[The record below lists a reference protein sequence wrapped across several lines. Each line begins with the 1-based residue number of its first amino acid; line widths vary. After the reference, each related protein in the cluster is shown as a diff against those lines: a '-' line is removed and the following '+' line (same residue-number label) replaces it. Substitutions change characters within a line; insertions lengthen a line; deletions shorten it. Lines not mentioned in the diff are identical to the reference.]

1 MKKKKLCSLL
11 LATAMLS
18 SVTAFTSCE
27 ALDSVLKVG
36 ENVFDNAFG
45 AVDSVLGPIVDQFE
59 DMFGDVVETPDDS
72 STPDEPSTKVSVK
85 SIEIDTTEAKTEF
98 NFAEEFT
105 TEGVKVT
112 ATMSDGS
119 TKAVDLKDCRIVK
132 PDTTKPGART
142 VTIVYGGQ
150 TARYEITV
158 KTKVIPQISATSLLD
173 ITEENESVPYR
184 VEAENID
191 MVTPGVKKAEGVTD
205 FVATAPIDADI
216 TSGDKY
222 LTGYNVQYNY
232 FGFTFTANQQYEGVT
247 LVLRVANST
256 AADLNAGEMKMYL
269 NFAQDESGN
278 ASGEISLDG
287 YTIEANGAGKW
298 TDIVLRGIDIP
309 EGTNTLTFEVQ
320 GNKAFDLDYIDFYV
334 GMRYIN
340 SIVEIADT
348 TTIVKDLENFD
359 TEKAFT
365 RADVAA
371 AHGLKDGQLFVEPT
385 TDSEGKTTNNG
396 TAVGAIGKGSQMST
410 TLRLAQNATIRI
422 KMKASAVGKGAY
434 YIAEN
439 WRFSI
444 DGIELKMIEHTNIE
458 GGDPNAGLWW
468 DWIYTNV
475 GEYNLSAGDHLFLVE
490 VVSTDCNVDTFE
502 FEVVSFGE
510 YAEDGTD
517 LDNQHACESV
527 CEVCGKCLDAEC
539 TESACEEKCEGHT
552 AAEQADLSIDGQVG
566 SLATI
571 KAPNFNWENCDVVTR
586 PDFIPAVGEGNCGKS
601 SDAIYGFDNGSVFRV
616 KLNVEAACTLNIYLE
631 GFGGAAFSE
640 YSWKFGDTVIT
651 PAEGAQLAGSLS
663 KVLVGSVSV
672 AEAGVYTFEFSF
684 GVNSDLYNVH
694 FEAVDPT
701 SAPDA
706 PSVDPEQ
713 PEVEVDATLGLEGTT
728 TVEAETFDNSGVVT
742 RQDFVDAGRLQAG
755 QYGTESGNGET
766 CIMGF
771 TTGTV
776 FTINVNAPEA
786 MKVDVAIVG
795 ATDAAGYDIST
806 NFVVTLNGETL
817 TLPSGSLSGSGETP
831 YWDWQSASFGQLT
844 FAKGLNTI
852 TITINGHPNLDK
864 LTFTVVEVL
873 EPVEPEQPE
882 VTPDLTIDGAGEY
895 KMEGENVDKSTLVL
909 RPDFAAAGVGFT
921 ENWSNDFG
929 SGACLKG
936 YTNGSVLKFTVD
948 VKEAT
953 TLTLTMRMSHYENAV
968 YDFSNITFTFA
979 GQTLT
984 PVAQGEFG
992 HREASDYWKWVD
1004 VVLGEVEV
1012 EAGIYTFEM
1021 NMVSG
1026 GNANIDYFM
1035 FKVEG
1040 EAEPEQPEVTPDITI
1055 TDEATSYKVEAEL
1068 LDMTTLV
1075 PQAGFEK
1082 PVVESFTGG
1091 QGLGGIG
1098 AGGYQTFTVKSDKDV
1113 NVALSI
1119 SFAQAGGG
1127 SILQYIAGVSVNDQ
1141 ALQLIDG
1148 QIPAGIGTPQESIS
1162 NFYWNV
1168 ANVKIAE
1175 TTLQANTVYTFKIM
1189 VNSGN
1194 LDGYV
1199 LEVFEKTPET
1209 TNVASDITLATTG
1222 VTKYELE
1229 NIDYTK
1235 SSINTRDDFV
1245 NAGVCVEG
1253 DVGRGS
1259 GRIYGFDNGSTFR
1272 VYVTVEAACTLKISL
1287 AGFGGNAL
1295 NAYKYSFGGVELTP
1309 AEGAVLGNGAVAEG
1323 VIGTVTVAEA
1333 GVYCFEFTSGI
1344 NVDLDYVAFEVVEA

>member
-59 DMFGDVVETPDDS
+59 DMFGNVVETPDDS

-85 SIEIDTTEAKTEF
+85 SIAIDTTEAKTEF

-132 PDTTKPGART
+132 PDTTKPGTRT

-173 ITEENESVPYR
+173 ITAENESVPYR

-232 FGFTFTANQQYEGVT
+232 FGFTFTANQQYESVT

-269 NFAQDESGN
+269 NFAQDENGN

-385 TDSEGKTTNNG
+385 KDSEGKTTNNG

-410 TLRLAQNATIRI
+410 TLRLAQNATVRI

-434 YIAEN
+434 FVADN

-444 DGIELKMIEHTNIE
+444 DGIELKMIERINIE
-458 GGDPNAGLWW
+458 GGNPGAGLWW

-475 GEYNLSAGDHLFLVE
+475 GEYNLPAGDHLFLVE

-527 CEVCGKCLDAEC
+527 CEVCGKCLDEEC
-539 TESACEEKCEGHT
+539 MESACAEKCEGHT
-552 AAEQADLSIDGQVG
+552 VAEEADLSINGQVG
-566 SLATI
+566 STATI
-571 KAPNFNWENCDVVTR
+571 KAPNFNWENCDIVTR

-601 SDAIYGFDNGSVFRV
+601 SDAIYGFDNGSIFRI

-640 YSWKFGDTVIT
+640 YSWKFGNTVLT

-663 KVLVGSVSV
+663 KVLVGTVSV

-694 FEAVDPT
+694 FEAVDPA

-706 PSVDPEQ
+706 PSVGPEQ

-755 QYGTESGNGET
+755 QYGTESGNGAT

-786 MKVDVAIVG
+786 MKVDVAMVG

-882 VTPDLTIDGAGEY
+882 VTPDVTIDGAGEY

-909 RPDFAAAGVGFT
+909 RPDFAAAGIGFT
-921 ENWSNDFG
+921 ESWSNDFG

-936 YTNGSVLKFTVD
+936 YTNSSVLKFTVD

-1004 VVLGEVEV
+1004 VALGEVEV

-1098 AGGYQTFTVKSDKDV
+1098 AGGYQTFTVKSVKDV
-1113 NVALSI
+1113 NVALKI
-1119 SFAQAGGG
+1119 AFAKFEGG
-1127 SILQYIAGVSVNDQ
+1127 SILNFIGGVSVNGES
-1141 ALQLIDG
+1141 LTLTDG
-1148 QIPAGIGTPQESIS
+1148 EVAPGTSENQW
-1162 NFYWNV
+1162 WNV
-1168 ANVKIAE
+1168 SNVQVA
-1175 TTLQANTVYTFKIM
+1175 TLKLTADTVYTFKIM

-1272 VYVTVEAACTLKISL
+1272 VYVTVEAACILKISL

-1344 NVDLDYVAFEVVEA
+1344 SVDLDYVAFEVVEA

>member
-1 MKKKKLCSLL
+1 MTWAIKTLSYAKPSCKNFFGCYNKANCSGGKFVRSRTKLVERPWTQRLFPENKKLKEINMKNKKLCSLL
-11 LATAMLS
+11 MATVMLT
-18 SVTAFTSCE
+18 SVTAFSSCD
-27 ALDSVLKVG
+27 ALDGVLKLG
-36 ENVFDNAFG
+36 ENIFDGAMG
-45 AVDSVLGPIVDQFE
+45 AVDGVFGGIVGSIE
-59 DMFGDVVETPDDS
+59 DIFGGGNSSDVGDS
-72 STPDEPSTKVSVK
+72 SDKDSSSTLKVK
-85 SIEIDTTEAKTEF
+85 SISLDTSKAKLEF
-98 NFAEEFT
+98 AFGEEFT
-105 TEGVKVT
+105 AEGLKVT

-119 TKAVDLKDCRIVK
+119 KQEVALADCRIVK
-132 PDTTKPGART
+132 PDTTKAGSRSVT
-142 VTIVYGGQ
+142 VVYEGQ

-158 KTKVIPQISATSLLD
+158 LKKVIPPISKTSLLD
-173 ITEENESVPYR
+173 ITAVNDSVPYR
-184 VEAENID
+184 VEAEAID
-191 MVTPGVKKAEGVTD
+191 MVTPGVQKAEGVAD
-205 FVATAPIDADI
+205 FVANAPIDADI

-232 FGFTFTANQQYEGVT
+232 FGFTFTAAEEYEGVT
-247 LVLRVANST
+247 LVLRVANPT
-256 AADLNAGEMKMYL
+256 EADIDAGVMKMFL
-269 NFAQDESGN
+269 NFAQDENGDESG
-278 ASGEISLDG
+278 AISLDG
-287 YTIEANGAGKW
+287 YILEANGVGKW
-298 TDIVLRGIDIP
+298 TDIVIRNVTIP
-309 EGTNTLTFEVQ
+309 QGTNTLTFEAQ
-320 GNKAFDLDYIDFYV
+320 GDKAFDLDYIDFYV

-371 AHGLKDGQLFVEPT
+371 AHGLKDGQLFVEPVT
-385 TDSEGKTTNNG
+385 KESEGKTTSGG
-396 TAVGAIGKGSQMST
+396 TSVGAIGKGSQMST
-410 TLRLAQNATIRI
+410 TLRLAQNATVRI

-434 YIAEN
+434 YVSDH
-439 WRFSI
+439 WKFMV
-444 DGIELKMIEHTNIE
+444 DGVELKMVERINIE
-458 GGDPNAGLWW
+458 GGNPGANEWW
-468 DWIYTNV
+468 DWMYTNL
-475 GEYNLSAGDHLFLVE
+475 GEYNLPAGDHLFLVE
-490 VVSTDCNVDTFE
+490 VFGTDCNVDTFE
-502 FEVVSFGE
+502 FEILSFGE
-510 YAEDGTD
+510 YAENGTD

-527 CEVCGKCLDAEC
+527 CPICGKCTNENC
-539 TESACEEKCEGHT
+539 TQEGH
-552 AAEQADLSIDGQVG
+552 ED
-566 SLATI
+566 
-571 KAPNFNWENCDVVTR
+571 KC
-586 PDFIPAVGEGNCGKS
+586 
-601 SDAIYGFDNGSVFRV
+601 
-616 KLNVEAACTLNIYLE
+616 
-631 GFGGAAFSE
+631 
-640 YSWKFGDTVIT
+640 
-651 PAEGAQLAGSLS
+651 AGH
-663 KVLVGSVSV
+663 
-672 AEAGVYTFEFSF
+672 E
-684 GVNSDLYNVH
+684 
-694 FEAVDPT
+694 
-701 SAPDA
+701 APD
-706 PSVDPEQ
+706 
-713 PEVEVDATLGLEGTT
+713 
-728 TVEAETFDNSGVVT
+728 
-742 RQDFVDAGRLQAG
+742 
-755 QYGTESGNGET
+755 
-766 CIMGF
+766 
-771 TTGTV
+771 
-776 FTINVNAPEA
+776 
-786 MKVDVAIVG
+786 
-795 ATDAAGYDIST
+795 
-806 NFVVTLNGETL
+806 
-817 TLPSGSLSGSGETP
+817 
-831 YWDWQSASFGQLT
+831 
-844 FAKGLNTI
+844 
-852 TITINGHPNLDK
+852 
-864 LTFTVVEVL
+864 
-873 EPVEPEQPE
+873 EPV
-882 VTPDLTIDGAGEY
+882 VSTDVTIDGAGEY

-909 RPDFAAAGVGFT
+909 RSDFAAAGIGFT
-921 ENWSNDFG
+921 ESWSNDFG

-1004 VVLGEVEV
+1004 VALGEVEV

-1021 NMVSG
+1021 NIVNG

-1098 AGGYQTFTVKSDKDV
+1098 AGGYQTFTVKSVKDV
-1113 NVALSI
+1113 NVALKI
-1119 SFAQAGGG
+1119 AFAKFEGG
-1127 SILQYIAGVSVNDQ
+1127 SILNFIGGVSVNGES
-1141 ALQLIDG
+1141 LTLTDG
-1148 QIPAGIGTPQESIS
+1148 EVAPGTSENQW
-1162 NFYWNV
+1162 WNV
-1168 ANVKIAE
+1168 SNVQVA
-1175 TTLQANTVYTFKIM
+1175 TLKLTADTVYTFKIM

-1272 VYVTVEAACTLKISL
+1272 VYVTVEAACILKISL

-1333 GVYCFEFTSGI
+1333 GVYCFEFTSGV
-1344 NVDLDYVAFEVVEA
+1344 NVDLDYVAFEVV